1 MIGQVLTISLINILV
16 FGGGGIFI
24 PIYQSVY
31 VDLYKLL
38 TTQDYYTLVSLVNIF
53 PGATGGKLAS
63 YLMYLDHGLG
73 GAMIGALVFTMIPII
88 VVILTFKSIDKIKN
102 HPLYLMLND
111 YLQPIMIGIFIA
123 LAISFIKLGF
133 GNLPMIIHIIYLAA
147 SLHMIYY
154 HKTNIAVLIII
165 AIVINSLLFFVLN

>member
-1 MIGQVLTISLINILV
+1 MCIRDRYI
-16 FGGGGIFI
+16 
-24 PIYQSVY
+24 
-31 VDLYKLL
+31 
-38 TTQDYYTLVSLVNIF
+38 
-53 PGATGGKLAS
+53 
-63 YLMYLDHGLG
+63 DHGLG

-88 VVILTFKSIDKIKN
+88 VVILTLKSIDKIKN

-111 YLQPIMIGIFIA
+111 YIQPIMIGIFIA

-133 GNLPMIIHIIYLAA
+133 GNVPMIINIIYLTA
-147 SLHMIYY
+147 SLYMIYY